1 MRKSTK
7 HKILFFFLVLIGL
20 IAGYTALYISV
31 SRFNEKERTM
41 PVLSSQTETKGKD
54 ESVAIKPRG
63 GSTDSW
69 VKKVAAASGGEDV
82 YQGAIYDV
90 VVQNHS
96 SYEMTDWNLKVEA
109 KEDCYINNA
118 CAARWRSISI
128 QRRRK
133 RFRPWTF
140 GPVKSRGLHTR

>member
-69 VKKVAAASGGEDV
+69 VK
-82 YQGAIYDV
+82 
-90 VVQNHS
+90 
-96 SYEMTDWNLKVEA
+96 
-109 KEDCYINNA
+109 
-118 CAARWRSISI
+118 RW
-128 QRRRK
+128 Q
-133 RFRPWTF
+133 PH
-140 GPVKSRGLHTR
+140 PVGKMSTKAPFTMW

>member
-54 ESVAIKPRG
+54 ECC
-63 GSTDSW
+63 
-69 VKKVAAASGGEDV
+69 
-82 YQGAIYDV
+82 
-90 VVQNHS
+90 H
-96 SYEMTDWNLKVEA
+96 
-109 KEDCYINNA
+109 
-118 CAARWRSISI
+118 
-128 QRRRK
+128 
-133 RFRPWTF
+133 
-140 GPVKSRGLHTR
+140 

>member
-109 KEDCYINNA
+109 PEDC
-118 CAARWRSISI
+118 
-128 QRRRK
+128 K
-133 RFRPWTF
+133 
-140 GPVKSRGLHTR
+140 